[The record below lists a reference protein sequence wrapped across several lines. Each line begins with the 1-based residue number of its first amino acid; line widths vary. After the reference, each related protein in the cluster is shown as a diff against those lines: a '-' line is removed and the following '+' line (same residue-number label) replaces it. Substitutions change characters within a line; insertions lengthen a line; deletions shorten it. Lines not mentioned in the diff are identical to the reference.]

1 MKSIVF
7 LLISLLACIIP
18 GQTPAQIDRISVAS
32 SGQQA
37 AGDSYQSAVSSD
49 GTVVAFRSNA
59 ANLVPGDTN
68 EWPDIFVRDLTT
80 NSTERVSLTET
91 GAQTSSYSKAPSIS
105 GDGQIVA
112 YEGRYGRGVVTVFVH
127 DRSSSTN
134 VSIVPDTLGTQA
146 IAPAQGRVDP
156 VISGDGSIVAFQTD
170 STLQNAFPEQIRPVN
185 DDLDTDPDVFLYD
198 LQTIP
203 TPAIR
208 RVSRLSNGDSLDA
221 DNRNPTLSTD
231 GRFIAFESFSDLL
244 ADDSNNDADILH
256 KDRQSGLLQLV
267 SATPAGTSGNG
278 TSLEPA
284 LSADGSLVAFRSSA
298 SDLVAGDSND
308 RLDIFV
314 RDLSSGTTELVS
326 VASGGS
332 QADQNSFEPDLS
344 GDGRYVVFRSN
355 ASNLVLA
362 DLNQRTDIF
371 VRDRDRGLTQRV
383 GQPSGGESNGN
394 STNPSISE
402 DGRWIVFESD
412 ASNLVAGDSNRARD
426 IFRAE
431 NPLFEATRSGEHGAD
446 HE

>member
-1 MKSIVF
+1 MVLGTV
-7 LLISLLACIIP
+7 LLI
-18 GQTPAQIDRISVAS
+18 GPANAQVERISVDS

-37 AGDSYQSAVSSD
+37 AGDSYQSTVSSD

-59 ANLVPGDTN
+59 ANLVAGDTN

-80 NSTERVSLTET
+80 NSTVRVSLTET
-91 GAQTSSYSKAPSIS
+91 GTQTSSYSKAPSIS
-105 GDGQIVA
+105 GDGEIVV
-112 YEGRYGRGVVTVFVH
+112 YEGRSVGVVTVFVH
-127 DRSSSTN
+127 DRPSSTN
-134 VSIVPDTLGTQA
+134 VSIVPDTLGMQA

-156 VISGDGSIVAFQTD
+156 VISSDGSIVAFQTD
-170 STLQNAFPEQIRPVN
+170 STLQNAYPEQIRPVN
-185 DDLDTDPDVFLYD
+185 DDMDTAPDIFLYD
-198 LQTIP
+198 LQTVP
-203 TPAIR
+203 TPAIQ
-208 RVSRLSNGDSLDA
+208 RVSRLSNGDSLDG
-221 DNRNPTLSTD
+221 DNRNPTLSND

-298 SDLVAGDSND
+298 SDLVTGDSND

-314 RDLSSGTTELVS
+314 RDLTSGTTELVS
-326 VASGGS
+326 VASDGS

-355 ASNLVLA
+355 ASNLVLD

-371 VRDRDRGLTQRV
+371 VHDRDRGLTQRV
-383 GQPSGGESNGN
+383 GQPPGGESNGN

-412 ASNLVAGDSNRARD
+412 ASNLVTGDSNRARD
-426 IFRAE
+426 IFRAA